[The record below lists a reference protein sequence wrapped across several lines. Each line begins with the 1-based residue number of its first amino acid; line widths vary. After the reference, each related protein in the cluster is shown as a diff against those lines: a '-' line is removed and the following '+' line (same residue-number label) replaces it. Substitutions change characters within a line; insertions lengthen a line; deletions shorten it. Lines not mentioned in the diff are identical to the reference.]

1 MFSLFPQK
9 QNLLIMR
16 KLCTIVFLLLT
27 TFSYCQKSTLLQ
39 NVNIRA
45 KELKHHLN
53 KTEDSLILEGERTI
67 YKVEIFNK
75 DFERTIIVKDSKVKI
90 PLKDIPVG
98 RFVVEAVLPDRLVVI
113 TLLRNE
119 SLNQPL
125 NRPMSKRKISLFGDS
140 PLAATDPTI
149 TPKKKAIEPNI
160 AEVIKKVNVTVKKPT
175 IAIKRATVI
184 DATIIDI
191 KRKAINKKPTTSK
204 IVSENSIDKNIQT
217 YWIIYK
223 TNNRHS
229 SGRQMRFGD
238 EALVNKMISHNNL
251 DRRTVAGRD
260 NELIVWEI
268 YDVSSF
274 LKYKIRNPDDF
285 SKTAECFNSV
295 PYFKTIKGST
305 EPEPKP

>member
-1 MFSLFPQK
+1 
-9 QNLLIMR
+9 MR
-16 KLCTIVFLLLT
+16 TLCTAVFLLLT
-27 TFSYCQKSTLLQ
+27 TLSYCQKSTLLQ

-53 KTEDSLILEGERTI
+53 KTEDSLILVGERTI

-125 NRPMSKRKISLFGDS
+125 NRPMPRRKISLFGDA
-140 PLAATDPTI
+140 PLAAAKPKI
-149 TPKKKAIEPNI
+149 TPKKKAVEPKI
-160 AEVIKKVNVTVKKPT
+160 AEVVKKANVTIKKPT
-175 IAIKRATVI
+175 VAIKKAMVI
-184 DATIIDI
+184 DATVIDI
-191 KRKAINKKPTTSK
+191 KRKAIRKKSAV
-204 IVSENSIDKNIQT
+204 IDNASEDSNERIIQS
-217 YWIIYK
+217 YWIVYK

-238 EALVNKMISHNNL
+238 EAMVNKMISHINL
-251 DRRTVAGRD
+251 DRRTIAGRD
-260 NELIVWEI
+260 NELIVWEV
-268 YDVSSF
+268 YDVSAF
-274 LKYKIRNPDDF
+274 LKYKMRHSEDF
-285 SKTAECFNSV
+285 SKQAECFNAV
-295 PYFKTIKGST
+295 PYFKTEKGPS

>member
-1 MFSLFPQK
+1 
-9 QNLLIMR
+9 MR
-16 KLCTIVFLLLT
+16 TLCTAVFLLLT
-27 TFSYCQKSTLLQ
+27 IFSYSQKSTLLQ

-67 YKVEIFNK
+67 YKVEIFNR
-75 DFERTIIVKDSKVKI
+75 DFERTIVVKDSKVKI

-125 NRPMSKRKISLFGDS
+125 NRPLPKRKISLFGDA
-140 PLAATDPTI
+140 PLASNEPKI
-149 TPKKKAIEPNI
+149 TPKKKAIEPKI
-160 AEVIKKVNVTVKKPT
+160 AEVVKKANAIAKKPT
-175 IAIKRATVI
+175 VAIKKSSII
-184 DATIIDI
+184 DAAVIDI
-191 KRKAINKKPTTSK
+191 KRKARSTKSSTSNGTL
-204 IVSENSIDKNIQT
+204 ENSTGKSVQS
-217 YWIIYK
+217 YWIVYK
-223 TNNRHS
+223 TNNSHGG
-229 SGRQMRFGD
+229 GRQMRFGD
-238 EALVNKMISHNNL
+238 EELVNKMISHINL

-268 YDVSSF
+268 YDVSAF
-274 LKYKIRNPDDF
+274 LKYKMRNPDFNQPAD
-285 SKTAECFNSV
+285 CFNAV
-295 PYFKTIKGST
+295 PYFKSEKGTS